1 VRYRERDRAAA
12 IELALELLATGRVR
26 GVSPDHDPARLEAAI
41 GSPDSERILDTG
53 LALIRDYGLLEAHY
67 SRASPQAPWRGDRF
81 MAGLRWLKKPL
92 KWKILGPE
100 LRRLGY
106 DVIRR
111 PRPDLGADYYEVTE
125 SSSTASIFKGNES
138 SRLWGHLYSVH
149 STAEP
154 QMPESTPDFNA
165 VHRTVYA
172 ATGQD
177 SSSWPGWLAQHGGA
191 DPDRL
196 RTAERTVYVV
206 LREHPSRAV
215 EGVAFHAYLLDQA
228 AAVWPADE
236 WAYRFARFAAEH
248 RDLPGVPTADTVASH
263 CLAAL
268 PMDRPAAAR
277 LPTDW
282 RVIAPTDV
290 RASKMTHALL
300 RYARDAAPQETATIA
315 ELIRWDEVLTRLC

>member
-1 VRYRERDRAAA
+1 VRYRERDREAA

-26 GVSPDHDPARLEAAI
+26 GVPPDHDPARLKAAI
-41 GSPDSERILDTG
+41 GSPDSERTLDAG
-53 LALIRDYGLLEAHY
+53 FAIVRDFGLLETHY
-67 SRASPQAPWRGDRF
+67 SRASPQLPWRGHLF
-81 MAGLRWLKKPL
+81 MGQLRLLKKPL
-92 KWKILGPE
+92 KWKVLGPE

-111 PRPDLGADYYEVTE
+111 PGPDLGADYYEVTE
-125 SSSTASIFKGNES
+125 SSSTALIFKGNAS
-138 SRLWGHLYSVH
+138 SRLWGHIYSV
-149 STAEP
+149 SSAAEP
-154 QMPESTPDFNA
+154 RMPANTHDFNA

-177 SSSWPGWLAQHGGA
+177 SSSWPGWLAQHGGP
-191 DPDRL
+191 DPNQL
-196 RTAERTVYVV
+196 RTAERAVYVV

-228 AAVWPADE
+228 APIWPADE

-248 RDLPGVPTADTVASH
+248 RDLPGVPTADTVASR

-268 PMDRPAAAR
+268 PMDRSAAAR

-282 RVIAPTDV
+282 RAIAPADV
-290 RASKMTHALL
+290 RASKMTRALL
-300 RYARDAAPQETATIA
+300 RYACDGAPHETATIA
-315 ELIRWDEVLTRLC
+315 ELTLWEKVLTRLC